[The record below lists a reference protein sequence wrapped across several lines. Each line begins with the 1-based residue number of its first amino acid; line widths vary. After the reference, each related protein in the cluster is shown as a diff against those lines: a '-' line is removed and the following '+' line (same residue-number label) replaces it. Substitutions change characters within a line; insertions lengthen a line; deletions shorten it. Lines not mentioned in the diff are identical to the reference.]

1 MATVYVVRS
10 LCFWFLGLSCGLRVL
25 AKFGLSRFVI
35 LFLPRFLLYGCE
47 FMWSIYLLVF
57 TPVGSRT
64 GIRGPLL
71 SLSFDKFEHVFS
83 PLLAFRSEVWPVG
96 DTTSSLFL
104 FPDFAGVD
112 FSGRSWKLL
121 PFSAFFLASNSSKHR
136 SSLTI
141 ACRDFTVVELERDLD
156 SWGSRPFSRLSD
168 SELLRS

>member
-1 MATVYVVRS
+1 MFDSVTS
-10 LCFWFLGLSCGLRVL
+10 ESELSELDE
-25 AKFGLSRFVI
+25 LSEDEHSEDELPEDALPEDELPDELSAVSN
-35 LFLPRFLLYGCE
+35 LFSDSE
-47 FMWSIYLLVF
+47 
-57 TPVGSRT
+57 
-64 GIRGPLL
+64 LL
-71 SLSFDKFEHVFS
+71 SLNSDNFRHVFS
-83 PLLAFRSEVWPVG
+83 PLLALRSRVWPVG